1 MVSKSLASLL
11 TAYCLAQATLVQAAP
26 EISSLQSALTIL
38 KDNDL
43 FEHLTSRT
51 ASAILVEAAKTLS
64 EGRLACHALSEDL
77 WAPEGQGQAFSKG
90 LNNTLSYQQYLGKFS
105 KNELYWIASTP
116 SKPCRAISGSGEI
129 KSLDCGR
136 HYRLPTLCTHSAP
149 VSNISTSNPAP
160 RYQITVNT
168 GVHKFT
174 GFRDSA
180 GFRFDGVR
188 YAHPAQRFKHS
199 TVFNSHGSSNALAFG
214 DMCIQGEGG
223 SEDCLFLNIATPYL
237 PAFFS
242 DRSKDLKPVMFVIH
256 GGGYTH
262 NSGNMVNYDGVNL
275 ASRGDVVVVK
285 LNYRLGLFGFLA
297 TNTPGSGI
305 TGNYGIGDMVTA
317 LKWVQANIAAFGGD
331 PRRVTI
337 GGESAGAGS
346 TLVLL
351 ASKAAKGLF
360 HAGIVESSVG
370 GYSTNSILRSTP
382 TLAQSHAVFHGLL
395 NSTGCLTKPNP
406 IHCIK
411 TMPAADLFAA
421 DTSALWST
429 VKDDIYIE
437 STRGLPVASKEYIA
451 DVPIIMGVNRDEW
464 AIFASPTFSGYTG
477 DPTSAYEY
485 LDYSGGENSVFGKV
499 IERNITDFANHPA
512 FPLYTGGDP
521 AMAAFNLTVR
531 VLTNGFV
538 RCKSWSQAY
547 LLAKNRGFRKV
558 FVYEAN
564 RAYQP
569 ALFTVP
575 ECEPPV
581 GGSPADEYFKCH
593 SGIVD
598 ANLGALIWSGL
609 LPRDNL
615 DIPFSQL
622 LVDYWSSFA
631 WNHEPNPKKKYLEA
645 RGYWNTLG
653 QVKKSGE
660 WEALKWRNPTMRWLQ
675 WDGYQRGLSEIEQCH
690 HMGLGLHYLEHA
702 H

>member
-1 MVSKSLASLL
+1 MVSKPLATLL
-11 TAYCLAQATLVQAAP
+11 AAYCLGHATLVQAAP

-43 FEHLTSRT
+43 FEHLTPRT
-51 ASAILVEAAKTLS
+51 ASAILVEAAKTLA
-64 EGRLACHALSEDL
+64 EGQAACAALSETL
-77 WAPEGQGQAFSKG
+77 WAPEGQGQDFSKG

-105 KNELYWIASTP
+105 KNELYWIAPTAD
-116 SKPCRAISGSGEI
+116 KPCRAITGTGEI
-129 KSLDCGR
+129 KSLHCGR

-149 VSNISTSNPAP
+149 LSNINTSNPAP
-160 RYQITVNT
+160 QYQITVDT
-168 GVHKFT
+168 GIHKIT

-199 TVFNSHGSSNALAFG
+199 TVFDSPGSSDATAFG
-214 DMCIQGEGG
+214 NMCIQGDGG

-237 PAFFS
+237 PAAFS
-242 DRSKDLKPVMFVIH
+242 GRSKDLKPVMFIIH

-297 TNTPGSGI
+297 TNTHGAGI

-317 LKWVQANIAAFGGD
+317 LKWVNANIAAFGGD
-331 PRRVTI
+331 PKRVTI

-346 TLVLL
+346 TLILM

-370 GYSTNSILRSTP
+370 GYSTPSIRNDTP
-382 TLAQSHAVFHGLL
+382 TLAQAHTVFHDLL
-395 NSTGCLTKPNP
+395 SSSGCLATANP

-421 DTSALWST
+421 DTSVLWGA
-429 VKDDIYIE
+429 VKDDIYIH
-437 STRGLPVASKEYIA
+437 STRGLPVASREYIA

-464 AIFASPTFSGYTG
+464 AVFTSPEFSGYNG
-477 DPTSAYEY
+477 SATSAHEY
-485 LDYSGGENSVFGKV
+485 LEYSGGENSVFGK
-499 IERNITDFANHPA
+499 IQERDITEFANHPA
-512 FPLYTGGDP
+512 FPLPPGDP
-521 AMAAFNLTVR
+521 AVAAFNLTVR

-547 LLAKNRGFRKV
+547 LLAKNRKLPKIFL
-558 FVYEAN
+558 YEAN

-569 ALFTVP
+569 ALFTVS
-575 ECEPPV
+575 ECEPPI

-609 LPRDNL
+609 MPRDDL

-653 QVKKSGE
+653 QVKKTGE
-660 WEALKWRNPTMRWLQ
+660 WEALRWRNPTMRWLQ
-675 WDGYQRGLSEIEQCH
+675 WDGYQRGLSEVTQCH
-690 HMGLGLHYLEHA
+690 HMGLGLNYLEN
-702 H
+702 